1 MMAYID
7 KQYYDDVYKGTE
19 VDEVTFNRLSERGS
33 EIVDEITGYKL
44 KQAFPFDKLNAF
56 FKEQVK
62 KATAAQVE
70 YMILQGE
77 GVEHGDSDIS
87 SVTIGK
93 FNYSE
98 GQNPTRLTREQLRTS
113 PAVISY
119 LKPTGLLYNG
129 IDVNG

>member
-1 MMAYID
+1 MPYID
-7 KQYYDDVYKGTE
+7 KQYYDDDYKGSS
-19 VDEVTFNRLSERGS
+19 VDEETFLRLAERAS
-33 EIVDEITGYKL
+33 EIVDEITDYKL
-44 KQAFPFDKLNAF
+44 KIGVSFDKLNAF

-70 YMILQGE
+70 YMLLQGE
-77 GVEHGDSDIS
+77 GVEHGESDVS

-98 GQNPTRLTREQLRTS
+98 GQNPTRLTRAQLRSS
-113 PAVISY
+113 PAVIGY
-119 LKPTGLLYNG
+119 LKPTGLLYSG

>member
-1 MMAYID
+1 MAYVD
-7 KQYYDDVYKGTE
+7 KQYYDDVYQGTE
-19 VDEVTFNRLSERGS
+19 VDETSFNKLAERAS

-44 KQAFPFDKLNAF
+44 KTAFSFEKLNTF
-56 FKEQVK
+56 FKDQVK
-62 KATAAQVE
+62 KATAAQLE
-70 YMILQGE
+70 YLSLQGE

-98 GQNPTRLTREQLRTS
+98 GQNPTRLTREQLRSS
-113 PAVISY
+113 PAVIGY
-119 LKPTGLLYNG
+119 LKPTGLLYSG

>member
-1 MMAYID
+1 MAYID
-7 KQYYDDVYKGTE
+7 KQYYDDVYQGIE
-19 VDEVTFNRLSERGS
+19 IDEQSFSRLAESAS
-33 EIVDEITGYKL
+33 EIVDEITSYKL
-44 KQAFPFDKLNAF
+44 KTNLPYDKLNAF
-56 FKEQVK
+56 FKEQIQ

-70 YMILQGE
+70 YMSLQGE

-98 GQNPTRLTREQLRTS
+98 GQNPTRLTREQLRSS
-113 PAVISY
+113 PAVIGY
-119 LKPTGLLYNG
+119 LKPTGLLYSG